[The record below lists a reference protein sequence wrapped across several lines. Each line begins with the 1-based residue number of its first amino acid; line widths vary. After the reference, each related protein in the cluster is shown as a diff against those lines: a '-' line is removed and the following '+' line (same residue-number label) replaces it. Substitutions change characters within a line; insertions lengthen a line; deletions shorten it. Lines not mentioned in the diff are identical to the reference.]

1 MQNILSEN
9 IIDCHLEKSQR
20 VVNGLSIGEK
30 YGKASIESVSLCLFL
45 LLFFLFLFLMVWT
58 MEFIYGDFL
67 SI

>member
-45 LLFFLFLFLMVWT
+45 LLFFFF
-58 MEFIYGDFL
+58 FF
-67 SI
+67 